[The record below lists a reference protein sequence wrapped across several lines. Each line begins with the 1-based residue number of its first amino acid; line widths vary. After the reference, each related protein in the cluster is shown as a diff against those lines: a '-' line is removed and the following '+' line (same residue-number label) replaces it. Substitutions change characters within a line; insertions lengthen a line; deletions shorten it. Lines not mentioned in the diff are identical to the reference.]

1 MISPI
6 MCPPHQETDSTCGD
20 RPYKAA
26 KYLSSAGLG
35 MLEPSSHGGFHHM
48 PNVDNHHRGPGTRRR
63 CPDCGSP
70 LVKRSSAS
78 QHLLM
83 SRTFLVCKNVV
94 CGATFAGTDEIT
106 HRLSPLAGLIQRYAC
121 RTRRVRSAVAFC
133 RYWACQQRTNSLP
146 PSSTWRASHDLG
158 QQAG

>member
-1 MISPI
+1 

-70 LVKRSSAS
+70 LIKRSSAS

-106 HRLSPLAGLIQRYAC
+106 HRLSPPSRPNPEICLPYAPSAIRRGVLQVLGLPAEDEQPA
-121 RTRRVRSAVAFC
+121 TTF
-133 RYWACQQRTNSLP
+133 
-146 PSSTWRASHDLG
+146 DLESRP
-158 QQAG
+158 